1 MYVERLPPHDE
12 RAEESVI
19 GSLLIDGDAIVSA
32 VGILQPDDFYRER
45 NRWCYEACLDL
56 WDSNEAINPVTVG
69 HRLATMNRLEE
80 VGGPAYLG
88 HLVSY
93 VPTSAHLEHYAR
105 IVSRTHTLRRL
116 IGAAG
121 EIAALGYDGGGDVD
135 RALTQAEALLYGIR
149 TGQETRDF
157 VAIREVLDQYLEE
170 SASLQGPLEHGET
183 PIPTSFSDLDQL
195 LGGFQRSDMIVL
207 ASGPSVGKS
216 TLALNIGRNAAEQG
230 ASVGIFSLE
239 MSREQIGHRLLS
251 SEADVDLRGVR
262 QRIYSEVDERRIVN
276 ASGVLSEL
284 PIFIDDTP
292 LQSIVEIRS
301 RSRRLHMEGR
311 LDLVIVDY
319 LQLIQGSGRRDNRV
333 QELGEITRSLKGVA
347 RDLNVPLLALSQL
360 SRAVEM
366 RPSHRPQLT
375 DLRESGSIEQ
385 DADVVMFIHREAMR
399 MTEEEWER
407 QYPDR
412 DYRDYRD
419 KAELIV
425 AKHRH
430 GPLDT
435 IDLRF
440 NGPMARFEEMPSQ
453 REF

>member
-32 VGILQPDDFYRER
+32 VGILHPDDFYRER

-121 EIAALGYDGGGDVD
+121 EIAALGYDGGSDVD
-135 RALTQAEALLYGIR
+135 NALTQAEALLYGIR
-149 TGQETRDF
+149 TGQEARDF

-170 SASLQGPLEHGET
+170 SASLAGTLERHET
-183 PIPTSFSDLDQL
+183 PIPTAFSDLDQL
-195 LGGFQRSDMIVL
+195 LGGFQRTDMIVL

-230 ASVGIFSLE
+230 QVVGIFSLE
-239 MSREQIGHRLLS
+239 MSREQIGHRFLS
-251 SEADVDLRGVR
+251 SEADVDLRRVR
-262 QRIYSEVDERRIVN
+262 QRLYSEVEERRIVN

-292 LQSIVEIRS
+292 LQSIVEIKS
-301 RSRRLHMEGR
+301 RSRRLHMESK

-319 LQLIQGSGRRDNRV
+319 LQLIQGSGRRENRV
-333 QELGEITRSLKGVA
+333 QELGEITRTLKGVA
-347 RDLNVPLLALSQL
+347 RELNVPLLALSQL

-385 DADVVMFIHREAMR
+385 DADVVMFIHREALR

-412 DYRDYRD
+412 DYRDFRD

-430 GPLDT
+430 GPPGT

-440 NGPMARFEEMPSQ
+440 NGPMARFEDMPPQ

>member
-32 VGILQPDDFYRER
+32 VGILQPEDFYRER
-45 NRWCYEACLDL
+45 NRWCYEACLEL
-56 WDSNEAINPVTVG
+56 WDSNEAINAVTVG
-69 HRLATMNRLEE
+69 HRLAMMNRLEE
-80 VGGPAYLG
+80 IGGPAYLG
-88 HLVSY
+88 HLVNY

-121 EIAALGYDGGGDVD
+121 EIASLGYDGGADVD
-135 RALTQAEALLYGIR
+135 NALVQAEALLYGIR
-149 TGQETRDF
+149 TGQESRDF

-170 SASLQGPLEHGET
+170 SASLAGTLERHET
-183 PIPTSFSDLDQL
+183 PIPTAFSDLDQL

-230 ASVGIFSLE
+230 QAVGIFSLE
-239 MSREQIGHRLLS
+239 MSREQIGHRFLS
-251 SEADVDLRGVR
+251 SEADVDLRRVR
-262 QRIYSEVDERRIVN
+262 QRLYSEIEERRIVD
-276 ASGVLSEL
+276 ASGALSEL

-319 LQLIQGSGRRDNRV
+319 LQLIQGTGRRENRV
-333 QELGEITRSLKGVA
+333 QELGEITRALKGVA

-385 DADVVMFIHREAMR
+385 DADVVMFIHREALR

-407 QYPDR
+407 QNPDR
-412 DYRDYRD
+412 DYAYFRDR
-419 KAELIV
+419 AELIV

-435 IDLRF
+435 LDLRF
-440 NGPMARFEEMPSQ
+440 NGAMARFEEYPSN

>member
-32 VGILQPDDFYRER
+32 VGILQPEDFYRER
-45 NRWCYEACLDL
+45 NRWCYEACLAL
-56 WDSNEAINPVTVG
+56 WDSNEAINAVTVG
-69 HRLATMNRLEE
+69 HRLAMMNRLEE
-80 VGGPAYLG
+80 IGGPAYLG
-88 HLVSY
+88 HLVNY

-121 EIAALGYDGGGDVD
+121 EIASLGYDGGADVD
-135 RALTQAEALLYGIR
+135 NALVQAEALLYGIR
-149 TGQETRDF
+149 TGQESRDF

-170 SASLQGPLEHGET
+170 SASLAGPLERHET
-183 PIPTSFSDLDQL
+183 PVPTAFSDLDQL

-230 ASVGIFSLE
+230 MAVGIFSLE
-239 MSREQIGHRLLS
+239 MSREQIGHRFLS
-251 SEADVDLRGVR
+251 SEADVDLRSVR
-262 QRIYSEVDERRIVN
+262 QRIYSDVQERRIVD
-276 ASGVLSEL
+276 ASGALSEL

-319 LQLIQGSGRRDNRV
+319 LQLIQGTGRRENRV
-333 QELGEITRSLKGVA
+333 QELGEITRALKGVA

-385 DADVVMFIHREAMR
+385 DADVVMFIHREALR

-407 QYPDR
+407 QNPDR
-412 DYRDYRD
+412 DYAYFRDR
-419 KAELIV
+419 AELIV

-440 NGPMARFEEMPSQ
+440 NGAMARFEEYPSN

>member
-1 MYVERLPPHDE
+1 MAP
-12 RAEESVI
+12 
-19 GSLLIDGDAIVSA
+19 
-32 VGILQPDDFYRER
+32 F
-45 NRWCYEACLDL
+45 
-56 WDSNEAINPVTVG
+56 
-69 HRLATMNRLEE
+69 
-80 VGGPAYLG
+80 
-88 HLVSY
+88 
-93 VPTSAHLEHYAR
+93 
-105 IVSRTHTLRRL
+105 
-116 IGAAG
+116 
-121 EIAALGYDGGGDVD
+121 
-135 RALTQAEALLYGIR
+135 
-149 TGQETRDF
+149 DF
-157 VAIREVLDQYLEE
+157 VPIREVIGQYLEE
-170 SASLQGPLEHGET
+170 SASLQGALERGET
-183 PIPTSFSDLDQL
+183 PIPTAFSDLDQL

-230 ASVGIFSLE
+230 AAVGIFSLE
-239 MSREQIGHRLLS
+239 MSREQIGHRFLS
-251 SEADVDLRGVR
+251 SEADVDLLRVR
-262 QRIYSEVDERRIVN
+262 QRLYSEVQERRIVN
-276 ASGVLSEL
+276 ASGALSEL

-301 RSRRLHMEGR
+301 RSRRLHMESK

-319 LQLIQGSGRRDNRV
+319 LQLIQGTGRHENRV
-333 QELGEITRSLKGVA
+333 QELGEIVRLLKGVA
-347 RDLNVPLLALSQL
+347 RELNIPLLVLSQL

-385 DADVVMFIHREAMR
+385 DADVVMFIHREALR
-399 MTEEEWER
+399 MTEEEWKR

-440 NGPMARFEEMPSQ
+440 NGPMARFEEVSFQ
-453 REF
+453 RES

>member
-32 VGILQPDDFYRER
+32 VGILHPEDFYRER
-45 NRWCYEACLDL
+45 NRWCYEACLAL

-69 HRLATMNRLEE
+69 HRLAMMNRLDD
-80 VGGPAYLG
+80 VGGPAFLG
-88 HLVSY
+88 HLVNF

-116 IGAAG
+116 ISAAG
-121 EIAALGYDGGGDVD
+121 EIAALGYDGGPDVD
-135 RALTQAEALLYGIR
+135 KALTQAEAVLYGIR

-170 SASLQGPLEHGET
+170 SASLQGVLERHET
-183 PIPTSFSDLDQL
+183 PIPTAFSDLDQL

-216 TLALNIGRNAAEQG
+216 TLALNIGRHAAEQG
-230 ASVGIFSLE
+230 AGVGIFSLE
-239 MSREQIGHRLLS
+239 MSREQIGHRFLS
-251 SEADVDLRGVR
+251 SEADVDLRRVR
-262 QRIYSEVDERRIVN
+262 QRLYSEVEERRIVN
-276 ASGVLSEL
+276 ASGALSEL
-284 PIFIDDTP
+284 PIYIDDTP

-301 RSRRLHMEGR
+301 RSRRLHMEGK

-319 LQLIQGSGRRDNRV
+319 LQLIQGTGRRENRV
-333 QELGEITRSLKGVA
+333 QELGEITRSLKGIA

-385 DADVVMFIHREAMR
+385 DADVVMFIHREALR
-399 MTEEEWER
+399 MTEEEWEK

-412 DYRDYRD
+412 DYAFFRDR
-419 KAELIV
+419 AELIV

-440 NGPMARFEEMPSQ
+440 NGALARFEEYPSN

>member
-32 VGILQPDDFYRER
+32 VGILQPEDFYRER
-45 NRWCYEACLDL
+45 NRWCYEACLAL
-56 WDSNEAINPVTVG
+56 WDSNEAINAVTVG
-69 HRLATMNRLEE
+69 HRLAMMDRLEE
-80 VGGPAYLG
+80 IGGPAYLG
-88 HLVSY
+88 HLVNY

-121 EIAALGYDGGGDVD
+121 EIASLGYDGGADVD
-135 RALTQAEALLYGIR
+135 NALVQAEALLYGIR
-149 TGQETRDF
+149 TGQESRDF

-170 SASLQGPLEHGET
+170 SASLAGTLERHET
-183 PIPTSFSDLDQL
+183 PIPTAFSDLDQL

-230 ASVGIFSLE
+230 QAVGIFSLE
-239 MSREQIGHRLLS
+239 MSREQIGHRFLS
-251 SEADVDLRGVR
+251 SEADVDLRRVR
-262 QRIYSEVDERRIVN
+262 QRLYSEIEERRIVD
-276 ASGVLSEL
+276 ASGALSEL

-319 LQLIQGSGRRDNRV
+319 LQLIQGTGRRENRV
-333 QELGEITRSLKGVA
+333 QELGEITRALKGVA

-385 DADVVMFIHREAMR
+385 DADVVMFIHREALR

-407 QYPDR
+407 QNPDR
-412 DYRDYRD
+412 DYAYFRDR
-419 KAELIV
+419 AELIV

-435 IDLRF
+435 LDLRF
-440 NGPMARFEEMPSQ
+440 NGAMARFEEYPSN